1 MIQGKHVF
9 FYKNL
14 DKKMSQL
21 CDVFQFLPTSFFPGD
36 LDEFT
41 TKIFFAFH
49 KSFSKVSCPWKCNP
63 QQEQKIVNPN
73 FPVFTGKIFSLS
85 LNPKMTKNVIESS
98 ANICFQL

>member
-1 MIQGKHVF
+1 MF
-9 FYKNL
+9 
-14 DKKMSQL
+14 QL

-73 FPVFTGKIFSLS
+73 FLVFTGKIFSL
-85 LNPKMTKNVIESS
+85 TKFENDKKKVIES